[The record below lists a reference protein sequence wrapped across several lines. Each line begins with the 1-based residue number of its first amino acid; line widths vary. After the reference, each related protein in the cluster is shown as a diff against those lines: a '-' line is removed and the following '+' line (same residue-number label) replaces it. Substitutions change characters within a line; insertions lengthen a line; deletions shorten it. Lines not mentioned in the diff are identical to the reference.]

1 MVTERADKALA
12 LLGSEI
18 KTPPVS
24 HSARREI
31 GFLIRKLQRG
41 LSLEMPH
48 SRPMPSI
55 GRRCHELRVNDTG
68 QTWRVIYRTDAD
80 AVLVLAL
87 FSKKMSKTPK
97 HVIDRAKNLIR
108 EYDAD

>member
-1 MVTERADKALA
+1 
-12 LLGSEI
+12 
-18 KTPPVS
+18 
-24 HSARREI
+24 
-31 GFLIRKLQRG
+31 
-41 LSLEMPH
+41 
-48 SRPMPSI
+48 
-55 GRRCHELRVNDTG
+55 VNDTG

-87 FSKKMSKTPK
+87 YSKKTSKTPK

>member
-1 MVTERADKALA
+1 MRAERADKALA
-12 LLGSEI
+12 LLDGEI
-18 KTPPVS
+18 KTPPLS
-24 HSARREI
+24 QGARREI

-41 LSLEMPH
+41 LRLEMPH

-87 FSKKMSKTPK
+87 FSKKTSKTPK
-97 HVIDRAKNLIR
+97 HVIDRAINLLH